1 MWDVGASGFWLGASV
16 RYDSG
21 LVTGAS
27 PDELHADPD
36 NAFAAP
42 FVVVHS
48 GEDLDPNR
56 IKRRTIAN
64 FSVGFDLSRH
74 HVPVSVQADL
84 LNAFDTAGVYNIFSV
99 FGGTHV
105 IPPRTLSV
113 RARYTFGRK
122 S

>member
-1 MWDVGASGFWLGASV
+1 MGANV

-21 LVTGAS
+21 LVTN
-27 PDELHADPD
+27 ADPDALTNDRD

-42 FVVVHS
+42 FVVAHS
-48 GEDLDPNR
+48 GGDLDPNR
-56 IKRRTIAN
+56 IKAGTIAN
-64 FSVGFDLSRH
+64 FSVGLDRVGRG
-74 HVPVSVQADL
+74 VPVSIHADL
-84 LNAFDTAGVYNIFSV
+84 LNAFDTAGIYNILSV

-113 RARYTFGRK
+113 RLKYSFGRGH